1 MHISSPAYTLHK
13 VMGPALETNINMS
26 DTLHFPKLTSSNYNS
41 WTTNMK
47 SALQLRFLWLYVNS
61 KEDMPM
67 VITSTPPSSNKTS
80 KDYKSWKEDREQ
92 YKTWLRIDSAA
103 MGLLN
108 GSIDSTQSSHVVNL
122 FTSKIWD
129 TLYKINVKDQQSL
142 NVYALVEEIWS
153 LNWDSVTPM
162 PDHIGKIIDICC
174 QIVEGKN
181 AMDDIML
188 AYAIFQ
194 SPPNDNIE

>member
-1 MHISSPAYTLHK
+1 
-13 VMGPALETNINMS
+13 
-26 DTLHFPKLTSSNYNS
+26 
-41 WTTNMK
+41 MK